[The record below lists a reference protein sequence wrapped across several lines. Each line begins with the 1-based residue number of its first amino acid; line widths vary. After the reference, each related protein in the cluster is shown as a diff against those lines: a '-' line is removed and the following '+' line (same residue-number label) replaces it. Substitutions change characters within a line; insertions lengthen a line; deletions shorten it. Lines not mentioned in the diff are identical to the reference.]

1 MKYIKLVASVTLF
14 SLLLSS
20 CSDFLE
26 VENYEGIPAD
36 EFITSV
42 NNAQTA
48 VNGVYS
54 GLYGEYLY
62 YYGIYYYT
70 CFASQELEFR
80 ATLGDVKP
88 LVNYAYSDQATAI
101 NTYWKNL
108 YSIVSRANDVSTKI
122 YDLINSGKL
131 TVSENQELMQM
142 IGECKFWRGSLIF
155 Y

>member
-62 YYGIYYYT
+62 MLCLT
-70 CFASQELEFR
+70 R
-80 ATLGDVKP
+80 A
-88 LVNYAYSDQATAI
+88 
-101 NTYWKNL
+101 
-108 YSIVSRANDVSTKI
+108 
-122 YDLINSGKL
+122 
-131 TVSENQELMQM
+131 
-142 IGECKFWRGSLIF
+142 
-155 Y
+155 